1 MGKKRIWSFPLLLL
15 KVIVSL
21 HNRHKA
27 KHFTCVVL
35 STQQPCVVSI
45 IIFFTLA
52 LSKKRL
58 RVFKKLAQGQLANKW
73 LKLDQ
78 TSKMLALEH
87 LCLNTII
94 TLAMLKVAIVS

>member
-21 HNRHKA
+21 CNRHKA
-27 KHFTCVVL
+27 KHFVL
-35 STQQPCVVSI
+35 STQQPCVVSV

-52 LSKKRL
+52 LLKKRL
-58 RVFKKLAQGQLANKW
+58 RVFKKLAQGQLDNKW